1 MSGIAEIRNPQNA
14 TDPRPFHENGSTARN
29 LVLVLNHQE
38 ASLITGMADATAEEM
53 ARRLLESHGAT
64 VVVIKCGPRG
74 ALVFDGK
81 TVVEVPAYRS
91 KEVWKIGSGDN
102 FVAHF
107 AHHWLQHNRS
117 CFESADLASKATA
130 FYCESRA
137 FATPESLAAF
147 NPSPIVV
154 SARYAAGWRP
164 TVYLAGPFF
173 TLAQLWQVEEARD
186 NLLSMGLGVFSPYH
200 DVGLGS
206 AEDVVSV
213 DLEAVERTDLVF
225 AICDGL
231 DSGTI
236 YEIGFAR
243 ALDKPVVVYC
253 ENEGEE
259 NLKMMAG
266 SECCLVTDYVSAIY
280 ETLWLAATL

>member
-1 MSGIAEIRNPQNA
+1 M
-14 TDPRPFHENGSTARN
+14 
-29 LVLVLNHQE
+29 
-38 ASLITGMADATAEEM
+38 
-53 ARRLLESHGAT
+53 RRL
-64 VVVIKCGPRG
+64 KRWRG
-74 ALVFDGK
+74 ACWSLTAPPLSSSSVALAAPWFSMAKQWLRFRPTGRR
-81 TVVEVPAYRS
+81 RS
-91 KEVWKIGSGDN
+91 GRSDRATTSSRTSPIIGFN
-102 FVAHF
+102 TIAH
-107 AHHWLQHNRS
+107 
-117 CFESADLASKATA
+117 ASKARTWPRRPPLSIVRVVRLQLR
-130 FYCESRA
+130 SRLLLLIPHRSSSRH
-137 FATPESLAAF
+137 ATQRVGAR
-147 NPSPIVV
+147 PSTWQAHFLPWR
-154 SARYAAGWRP
+154 SCGRARGGGAN
-164 TVYLAGPFF
+164 FS
-173 TLAQLWQVEEARD
+173 TLV
-186 NLLSMGLGVFSPYH
+186 LGGFSPYH